1 MRLRSPTPVD
11 PADGQTTQQARRDL
25 VRAGTFIWF
34 WGIPAALLIGANTAY
49 LQHALS
55 FVAAGSLMTAAT
67 AWIGIAC
74 FINGRRCGRTH
85 CVIDGYLLS
94 LLTVAGVLNLLRVI
108 SLTWPSYL
116 SIFLVM
122 IIIGFAP
129 ECCGLKYLGARTATR
144 AKGSRR

>member
-1 MRLRSPTPVD
+1 MRLRSPTPAD
-11 PADGQTTQQARRDL
+11 PADGQAAHQARRDL
-25 VRAGTFIWF
+25 VRARTLIWF
-34 WGIPAALLIGANTAY
+34 WGIPAALLIGANSAY

-55 FVAAGSLMTAAT
+55 FVAAGTLMTTAT

-94 LLTVAGVLNLLRVI
+94 LLTVVGVLNLLRVI
-108 SLTWPSYL
+108 SLTWSSYL

-129 ECCGLKYLGARTATR
+129 ECCGLKYLGARAPGR
-144 AKGSRR
+144 AKESRR